1 MTQTS
6 DQKNWDAALIKI
18 WRTNGCLLDVM
29 SLFTSL
35 SGKLANECDPPLKR
49 LPPKGFPWQVGVKV
63 FVAEHLS
70 KISKR
75 LWEQSPDKDIALL
88 RKLELSTYDTEK
100 DTIKNREYDN
110 ARSQYRR
117 NRLKVGMSTLAVSN
131 RNNDTNWKV
140 VK

>member
-1 MTQTS
+1 MTHTS

-18 WRTNGCLLDVM
+18 WRTNGCLLDAM
-29 SLFTSL
+29 SLFISL
-35 SGKLANECDPPLKR
+35 SGKLTNECDPPLKR
-49 LPPKGFPWQVGVKV
+49 LPPEGFPWKVGVKA
-63 FVAEHLS
+63 FVADHLS

-75 LWEQSPDKDIALL
+75 LWDQPPIKDIVLL

-110 ARSQYRR
+110 ARAQYRR
-117 NRLKVGMSTLAVSN
+117 NRLKVGMSTLAVSH
-131 RNNDTNWKV
+131 RNNDTNWNV